1 MRAQIA
7 EMPIAVG
14 DDSEAEPIRVKVSIG
29 VAALGTTW
37 DRSTGSQL
45 TDLLA
50 AADTALYQA
59 KSAGR
64 DRVCM
69 ITDAEA
75 VEPAA
80 EDDRVSS

>member
-1 MRAQIA
+1 
-7 EMPIAVG
+7 
-14 DDSEAEPIRVKVSIG
+14 VKVSIG

-50 AADTALYQA
+50 AADTALYRA

-75 VEPAA
+75 VEPTS